1 MRHLTAFTFCLSW
14 TAVAGNNSFLETQ
27 RVFCTVI
34 ERVVYLECSF
44 SVPDIDISRQSA
56 REGGNVVSPAHRP
69 PLPKGRFLVLTFARG
84 WVDPTAPSA
93 AEKLKSMTPIRN
105 QTRDLPSCSA
115 VPQPTAH
122 RVSHIIHIHSV
133 YTRWFKYDRDKLWLV
148 YTQIVP
154 VIFEPP
160 CIIRYY
166 IRVYKRMYLHTPAV
180 EAAALT
186 VLMICLWSGRNYSQL
201 SHLLQ
206 MTHN

>member
-160 CIIRYY
+160 CIINLS
-166 IRVYKRMYLHTPAV
+166 IFGAV
-180 EAAALT
+180 AKLKKT
-186 VLMICLWSGRNYSQL
+186 SISCVMSVCLSVCL
-201 SHLLQ
+201 SAWNNTACLLVFILDIK
-206 MTHN
+206 T